1 MENKE
6 ICIELIRILR
16 KIDPLCGNIK
26 MIVNDGNVDDEY
38 LLSASM
44 LISARGYEGEPELLI
59 ELAILTY
66 MADLSVEERTNA
78 IAEAKK

>member
-16 KIDPLCGNIK
+16 KIDPLCRNIK

-38 LLSASM
+38 LLSASL
-44 LISARGYEGEPELLI
+44 LISARGYKAEPELLI
-59 ELAILTY
+59 ELAILKC
-66 MADLSVEERTNA
+66 MADISVEDRTNA

>member
-16 KIDPLCGNIK
+16 KIDPLCRNIK

-38 LLSASM
+38 LLSASL

-66 MADLSVEERTNA
+66 MADLSVEDRTNA